1 MSVIY
6 LLLPLALLIST
17 MAVAAFLWATGRGQ
31 FDDLQTPAVRILHD
45 EEDLAHQHG
54 SRR

>member
-6 LLLPLALLIST
+6 LLLPLALLVST

-31 FDDLQTPAVRILHD
+31 FDDMQTPAVRMLHD
-45 EEDLAHQHG
+45 DDDLAPQH
-54 SRR
+54 SSQR